1 MAVKVKD
8 SLTKEGANF
17 KKTLEE
23 LNRLK
28 VMIGLQQGQKNQDG
42 TDLVDIALFNELGTE
57 NIPSRPFL
65 RDSVDANADK
75 INAFLKRAVKIIL
88 RGGTAEDV
96 LKKIGVFQKGL
107 IQKQIVDGDF
117 VPNAPATIKRKLK
130 KKRKGS
136 VTPLV
141 DNGDLRKSINF
152 VIKEKGGE

>member
-23 LNRLK
+23 MNRLK

-42 TDLVDIALFNELGTE
+42 ADLVDIALFNELGTE

-75 INAFLKRAVKIIL
+75 INAFLKRAVKILL

-117 VPNAPATIKRKLK
+117 VPNASATIKRK
-130 KKRKGS
+130 GS
-136 VTPLV
+136 AVPLV
-141 DNGDLRKSINF
+141 DKGDLRKSINF

>member
-65 RDSVDANADK
+65 RNSVDNHSDEINSFLREKRNDLIHGASAKQVLNEIGLFQKNLIQSEIIDGSFEANA
-75 INAFLKRAVKIIL
+75 
-88 RGGTAEDV
+88 ES
-96 LKKIGVFQKGL
+96 
-107 IQKQIVDGDF
+107 
-117 VPNAPATIKRKLK
+117 TIKK
-130 KKRKGS
+130 KGS
-136 VTPLV
+136 SRPLIDTGRMRQSV
-141 DNGDLRKSINF
+141 NYVVQK
-152 VIKEKGGE
+152 KGKGK

>member
-1 MAVKVKD
+1 M
-8 SLTKEGANF
+8 
-17 KKTLEE
+17 
-23 LNRLK
+23 
-28 VMIGLQQGQKNQDG
+28 
-42 TDLVDIALFNELGTE
+42 
-57 NIPSRPFL
+57 